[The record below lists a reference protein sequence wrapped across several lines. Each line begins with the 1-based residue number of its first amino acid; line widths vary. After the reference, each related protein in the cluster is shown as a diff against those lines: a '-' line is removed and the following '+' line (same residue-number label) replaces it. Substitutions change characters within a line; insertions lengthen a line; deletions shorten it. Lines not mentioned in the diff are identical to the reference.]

1 MKQKFNDYELTTPI
15 MQWSG
20 DYAMP
25 TDKLSKF
32 TIAAPVTKTK
42 VVYVLVCKDDSCL
55 ELKTTPNI
63 STNETLGV
71 CKFLTCV
78 TAAKTAGVIID
89 WSELIRDLGIENQFV
104 PGLASVGRYITGE
117 ETLYIFLI
125 DPK

>member
-1 MKQKFNDYELTTPI
+1 MNPTFNEYKLTTPI
-15 MQWSG
+15 EQWAG
-20 DYAMP
+20 NYAMP
-25 TDKLSKF
+25 IDKQF

-42 VVYVLVCKDDSCL
+42 VVYVLVGKDDSCL

-71 CKFLTCV
+71 FKFLTCV
-78 TAAKTAGVIID
+78 TTAKTAGVKID
-89 WSELIRDLGIENQFV
+89 WSELIRDLEIENQFV